1 MFRVLA
7 FTLLFASGLAHAGG
21 RDALVTFTK
30 GLKGLDGQF
39 RQDVFDSKGKRKESS
54 SGRVALSA
62 PKLFRWE
69 YVKPNPQL
77 IVVDGK
83 QIWIYDPDLKQA
95 SVRPQGSEEENSP
108 LMALIDPKRLDRDFK
123 VRDLPAQGGLEWMEL
138 TPKSTAAASF
148 QSARLGFDAK
158 GLARMQLVDALGQ
171 RTEIVFEQWK
181 RNPSFASGTFRF
193 TPPRDVDVVG
203 AP

>member
-7 FTLLFASGLAHAGG
+7 IALLFASGFAHAGG
-21 RDALVTFTK
+21 RDALVTFTH

-69 YVKPNPQL
+69 YVKPSPQL

-95 SVRPQGSEEENSP
+95 SVRPQGGEEESSP
-108 LMALIDPKRLDRDFK
+108 LMALIDPKRLDRDFR

-138 TPKSTAAASF
+138 TPKSTDGASF
-148 QSARLGFDAK
+148 QSARLGFDAR
-158 GLARMQLVDALGQ
+158 GLARMHLVDALGQ
-171 RTEIVFEQWK
+171 RTEIVFEQWR
-181 RNPSFASGTFRF
+181 RNPRFASGTFRF
-193 TPPRDVDVVG
+193 TPPKDVDVVG

>member
-7 FTLLFASGLAHAGG
+7 IALLFASGFAHAGG
-21 RDALVTFTK
+21 RDALVTFTH

-39 RQDVFDSKGKRKESS
+39 RQDVYDSKGKRKESS

-69 YVKPNPQL
+69 YLKPNPQL

-83 QIWIYDPDLKQA
+83 QIWIYDPDLKHA

-138 TPKSTAAASF
+138 TPKSTAGASF
-148 QSARLGFDAK
+148 QSARLGFDAR
-158 GLARMQLVDALGQ
+158 GLARMHLVDALGQ
-171 RTEIVFEQWK
+171 RTEIVFEQWR
-181 RNPSFASGTFRF
+181 RNPRFASGTFRF
-193 TPPRDVDVVG
+193 TPPKDVDVVG